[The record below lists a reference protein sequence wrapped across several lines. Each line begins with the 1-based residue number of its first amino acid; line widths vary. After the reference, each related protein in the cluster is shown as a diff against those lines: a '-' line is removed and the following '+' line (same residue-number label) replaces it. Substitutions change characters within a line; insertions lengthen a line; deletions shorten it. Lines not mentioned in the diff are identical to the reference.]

1 MKNYIFL
8 FVIILG
14 FISCSKSN
22 DDLPNIIG
30 KWTGK
35 EIQTTTTDQIVTYEV
50 TIDFEL
56 DFKENGEGTYK
67 NTFNN
72 LSEIHWVWDELED
85 KAWIIRELI
94 LSTGDEATTT
104 TSFKIEKNTP
114 TQQIWVN
121 KFMYTNSDNEVVEI
135 VSEWTFSK

>member
-14 FISCSKSN
+14 FMSCSKSN

-30 KWTGK
+30 KWNGM

-56 DFKENGEGTYK
+56 DFKENGEFKAYMMGENQSGTWK
-67 NTFNN
+67 LTND
-72 LSEIHWVWDELED
+72 S
-85 KAWIIRELI
+85 KKLI
-94 LSTGDEATTT
+94 LTASQESPAE
-104 TSFKIEKNTP
+104 FKILKLTKNELALKLGLGAFLM
-114 TQQIWVN
+114 VKSFN
-121 KFMYTNSDNEVVEI
+121 KN
-135 VSEWTFSK
+135 

>member
-8 FVIILG
+8 FVITLG
-14 FISCSKSN
+14 FMACSKSN
-22 DDLPNIIG
+22 DELPNIIG

-35 EIQTTTTDQIVTYEV
+35 EIQTTFTDQIVTYEV

-67 NTFNN
+67 NSFNN
-72 LSEIHWVWDELED
+72 PSEIHWVWDELED

-94 LSTGDEATTT
+94 LSTGDESTTT

-114 TQQIWVN
+114 SEQIWVN
-121 KFMYTNSDNEVVEI
+121 KFMYTNSDNEAVEI